1 MANESIIKAA
11 GAAYAPNPG
20 QYDLSGFIQ
29 GITAVAGG
37 LVKRQQE
44 VAKRGKQA
52 DELYLSSDNSVVQGI
67 VSNLQDQVR
76 SGTLTQAKAKQKQH

>member
-44 VAKRGKQA
+44 VAKAMPVTKDTKEQTKVGA
-52 DELYLSSDNSVVQGI
+52 MYPP
-67 VSNLQDQVR
+67 
-76 SGTLTQAKAKQKQH
+76 H